1 MKECSF
7 CTMCKE
13 ITTFKSCNS
22 KKVRQHMAI
31 QHSFSIEMQQE
42 TKFGIRCV
50 LVDNYFNEKN
60 IKCDIDFSTS
70 ELDMI
75 SDEVHICRMCDKN
88 NSFLSSSALD
98 VRRHIMEKHN
108 FPLDMQ
114 FKYNCEILCILFS

>member
-1 MKECSF
+1 
-7 CTMCKE
+7 
-13 ITTFKSCNS
+13 
-22 KKVRQHMAI
+22 MAI

-60 IKCDIDFSTS
+60 NKDDDNFSTN

-75 SDEVHICRMCDKN
+75 NDEGHICRMCDKN
-88 NSFLSSSALD
+88 NSFLSSSAFD
-98 VRRHIMEKHN
+98 VRRHIMDNHD

-114 FKYNCEILCILFS
+114 FKYNCEILCILIS